1 MQMDPTALLIGYG
14 SVGRRHAQVLS
25 TITPSLVIIDG
36 KESSCRQAAYDHPG
50 ARVVERLEELD
61 QEDFPWADT
70 LAVIATWGPSHASLF
85 HALADRGV
93 RRILCEK
100 PLAASVVQ
108 ADGMVGRAIREEIAL
123 AVNHYFRYDGVV
135 AALQQYMAEQEL
147 GSPVA

>member
-1 MQMDPTALLIGYG
+1 MNAEHTAMNAEHTALVIGYG
-14 SVGRRHAQVLS
+14 SIGRRHARVLAS
-25 TITPSLVIIDG
+25 LTPALVIVNRR
-36 KESSCRQAAYDHPG
+36 ESVRTQAAHDHPG

-108 ADGMVGRAIREEIAL
+108 
-123 AVNHYFRYDGVV
+123 
-135 AALQQYMAEQEL
+135 
-147 GSPVA
+147 